1 MSQVIGMVS
10 ADQGIEMFIY
20 IGVVVLYDE
29 LLSITILGRHFV
41 VTNSGVN
48 ISPHSDIIV
57 EYFSGRSFLIVF
69 LSFSSVNPL

>member
-29 LLSITILGRHFV
+29 LLSITIVGRHFV
-41 VTNSGVN
+41 VTNSCVN